1 MADTQ
6 KKLDLDPTFLREETE
21 RGKKFWNKTLVEMK
35 FSVEKEWIA
44 EVRKLPEQKKPNYG
58 MGNMDPVLEEL
69 TGNKL
74 ELVGP
79 MLDSYLREIGQSM
92 CNKLTRSKATGLMS
106 PISLFIPY
114 AMFKHLWVLAV
125 GYQGDMSVDNKGN
138 ITLLISRRKTA
149 TSIWSVARFSGQN
162 FMSKRLFD
170 KVPVDGRKTFVFN
183 GRADVVVSKNTPIKI
198 SYNIKQ
204 ERAYV
209 TFYVQRYD
217 RGDFAKDAALQKLL
231 NKD

>member
-1 MADTQ
+1 MADAQ
-6 KKLDLDPTFLREETE
+6 KKIDLDPTFLSEETE
-21 RGKKFWNKTLVEMK
+21 RGKTFWNKTLVEMK

-114 AMFKHLWVLAV
+114 AMFKHLWVLAIR
-125 GYQGDMSVDNKGN
+125 YHGDMSVDNKAN
-138 ITLLISRRKTA
+138 ITDIPA
-149 TSIWSVARFSGQN
+149 QN
-162 FMSKRLFD
+162 CNINLVCSK
-170 KVPVDGRKTFVFN
+170 VF
-183 GRADVVVSKNTPIKI
+183 RPKL
-198 SYNIKQ
+198 
-204 ERAYV
+204 
-209 TFYVQRYD
+209 YVQTTVRQCTGG
-217 RGDFAKDAALQKLL
+217 REKEVCF
-231 NKD
+231 